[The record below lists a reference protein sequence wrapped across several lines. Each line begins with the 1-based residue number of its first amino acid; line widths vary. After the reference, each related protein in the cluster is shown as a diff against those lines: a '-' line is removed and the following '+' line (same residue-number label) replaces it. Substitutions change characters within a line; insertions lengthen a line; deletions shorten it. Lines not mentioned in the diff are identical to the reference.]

1 MFKKLVKYFLL
12 LLSLFSTTKI
22 YSEFIILD
30 CSEINN
36 WTDKRDVLYSLQ
48 IGTGSKKVIQVFKN
62 NQLQMQLKETASHY
76 EIGQYSDATETE
88 LIPLLKVNKETLVVD
103 YSNKTKESSVVYCR
117 RT

>member
-62 NQLQMQLKETASHY
+62 NQLQMLIKKLWWSIILIKLKNHQLFPAE
-76 EIGQYSDATETE
+76 G
-88 LIPLLKVNKETLVVD
+88 L
-103 YSNKTKESSVVYCR
+103 NKTVINLLFLKLKI
-117 RT
+117 TITA